1 MTEIRP
7 LEEGSSQRLREW
19 DGLIERIADKTSR
32 REAFRY
38 LGYRGSTPDTAA
50 GELMENCIQELCRKL
65 SPRFFS
71 REYPLSQTGEGEL
84 HFAGFCVKSRDL
96 GRNLEGC
103 RSVIL
108 FGATLG
114 AGADFLLRRYGVLD
128 MGRAVVMQAASAA
141 MIESYCNMENQR
153 LEEEYRKQGMTLCP
167 RFSPG
172 YGDFPLS
179 FQEKFAAALELEKT
193 VGITLTEG
201 FLMMPSK
208 SVTAVIGVKKKEGK
222 AAGVS
227 GCRCQS
233 CNKTD
238 CLYRETQDGGAERPV

>member
-1 MTEIRP
+1 M
-7 LEEGSSQRLREW
+7 
-19 DGLIERIADKTSR
+19 
-32 REAFRY
+32 
-38 LGYRGSTPDTAA
+38 
-50 GELMENCIQELCRKL
+50 
-65 SPRFFS
+65 
-71 REYPLSQTGEGEL
+71 
-84 HFAGFCVKSRDL
+84 
-96 GRNLEGC
+96 
-103 RSVIL
+103 IL

-141 MIESYCNMENQR
+141 MIESYCNLENRR
-153 LEEEYRKQGMTLCP
+153 LEEEYRKQGMALCP

-208 SVTAVIGVKKKEGK
+208 SVTAVIGVKEERGKTPGRLSASARPAVKQTAFTGRHRTAGQNSRRKETALLRK
-222 AAGVS
+222 Q
-227 GCRCQS
+227 R
-233 CNKTD
+233 N
-238 CLYRETQDGGAERPV
+238 ET

>member
-1 MTEIRP
+1 MTEERSTA
-7 LEEGSSQRLREW
+7 ERVKGSLQEHG
-19 DGLIERIADKTSR
+19 GLIKMIAEQTSR

-38 LGYRGSTPDTAA
+38 LGYRGNTPDKAA
-50 GELMENCIQELCRKL
+50 MELMEDCIQELCTRL
-65 SPRFFS
+65 SPRFFC
-71 REYPLSQTGEGEL
+71 REYPLQLTEEGEL
-84 HFAGFCVKSRDL
+84 RFSCFRVKSTDL

-103 RSVIL
+103 RAVLL

-141 MIESYCNMENQR
+141 MIESYCNLENR
-153 LEEEYRKQGMTLCP
+153 WLEEKYRKQGMALCP

-179 FQEKFAAALELEKT
+179 FQENFAAALELEKT

-208 SVTAVIGVKKKEGK
+208 SVTAVIGIKEGTACSRAK
-222 AAGVS
+222 AGTAETK
-227 GCRCQS
+227 CRACK
-233 CNKTD
+233 NTD
-238 CLYRETQDGGAERPV
+238 CIYREI